1 MPIAIKNSI
10 IDISSEE
17 TTKELAKE
25 LSNYLKGGEIIF
37 LYGEM
42 GVGKTTFVKYL
53 INQFQIKKNLQTTE
67 VTSPTFNLLNE
78 YEIDDFRIKH
88 YDLFRL
94 KDKSEL
100 KNLDLFENDK
110 STITFIEWP
119 QLINKEKLN
128 KTINLIFNYENELN
142 NRSVKIDGLDWSLNM
157 KLSKDFKEIKGDAS
171 IRKFYRNTKKNSI
184 IVFANIE
191 KIKNLLI
198 YDSINKILIKNN
210 IIAPK
215 LLSQNYRNNYIE
227 IQDLGNKTIFQTF
240 TKNKKNHYLIL
251 KKVINVLNKI
261 QKIKDKKIKNF
272 KNKLHKIKNYN
283 NKVLFDETKLFNDWY
298 VPKKLNK
305 KKIHLF
311 KYKFNKEIKLLLSK
325 LNFKNDTFVHRDF
338 HVSNLIINSKNQ
350 IGLIDNQDALIG
362 NRAYDLASLI
372 DDVRYKT
379 SDSLKD
385 KTYSYYLK
393 TNKKINKKKFK
404 NDFDILSVLRNL
416 KIIGIFT
423 RLAARDKKKKYL
435 KLIPY
440 AWKMIDSR
448 MSKNKDLYN
457 LKLLLASSFP
467 KFITKLDEN

>member
-1 MPIAIKNSI
+1 
-10 IDISSEE
+10 
-17 TTKELAKE
+17 
-25 LSNYLKGGEIIF
+25 
-37 LYGEM
+37 
-42 GVGKTTFVKYL
+42 
-53 INQFQIKKNLQTTE
+53 
-67 VTSPTFNLLNE
+67 
-78 YEIDDFRIKH
+78 
-88 YDLFRL
+88 
-94 KDKSEL
+94 
-100 KNLDLFENDK
+100 
-110 STITFIEWP
+110 
-119 QLINKEKLN
+119 
-128 KTINLIFNYENELN
+128 
-142 NRSVKIDGLDWSLNM
+142 M
-157 KLSKDFKEIKGDAS
+157 KFSKDFKEIKGDAS

-227 IQDLGNKTIFQTF
+227 IQDLGNKTIYQTF
-240 TKNKKNHYLIL
+240 IKNKKDHYLIL

-261 QKIKDKKIKNF
+261 QKIKDKKVKNF
-272 KNKLHKIKNYN
+272 NNKLYKIKNYN
-283 NKVLFDETKLFNDWY
+283 NKVLFDEAKLFSDWY

-305 KKIHLF
+305 KKIYLF
-311 KYKFNKEIKLLLSK
+311 KDKFNKEIMLLLSK
-325 LNFKNDTFVHRDF
+325 LKFKNNTFVHRDF

-379 SDSLKD
+379 SNSLKD
-385 KTYSYYLK
+385 KVYNYYLK
-393 TNKKINKKKFK
+393 TNKNIHPKKFK

-423 RLAARDKKKKYL
+423 RLAERDKKKKYL

-440 AWKMIDSR
+440 AWKMIDYR
-448 MSKNKDLYN
+448 MNKNKELYN
-457 LKLLLASSFP
+457 LKLLLSSGFP
-467 KFITKLDEN
+467 KFITNLDEN